1 VKNSKKD
8 SEQMNTSEEIG
19 VHITSLPGTSQLS
32 EFCPRYHHA
41 MDIIGRRWMGAILR
55 VLIHGTHRYNEILLA
70 IPGISDRL
78 LTERLR
84 DLEAEGL
91 AVRHVSTTAPIR
103 VQYELT
109 ERGQE
114 LELAVRVISAWAEK
128 WIPAQEIKK

>member
-1 VKNSKKD
+1 VKDVKRMKTP
-8 SEQMNTSEEIG
+8 EETERQHTEALIAALPKTS
-19 VHITSLPGTSQLS
+19 HLS

-41 MDIIGRRWMGAILR
+41 MDVIGRRWMGAILR
-55 VLIHGTHRYNEILLA
+55 VLIHGAHRYNEILLA

-91 AVRHVSTTAPIR
+91 VVRRVSASAPVR
-103 VQYELT
+103 VEYELT

-114 LELAVRVISAWAEK
+114 LELVVRVVSAWADK
-128 WIPAQEIKK
+128 WLPE